1 MTTETDLLE
10 YVDVSRIRRR
20 LDELSEIS
28 STTEGVTRLAYSE
41 GENQAFEYLVD
52 EIPDHYSIKEDSI
65 GNLFATPEPDADRS
79 VFTGSHLDTVFNGGH
94 LDGTLGVV
102 TSLEAVDAI
111 HKSEVDASY
120 PPTLVIFRAEESARF
135 GYHTIGSRG
144 ALGMLETDT
153 FAAVDQNG
161 VPLWRAMQ
169 DAGFQPTNLS
179 EPSIDLDR
187 VAAFMEIH
195 IEQGRVLEEQ
205 ENDVGIVS
213 SIRAPVRYNCSVH
226 GKYDHSGATPMG
238 IRRDALTAASSMIV
252 EIETIAERGAEQGD
266 LVGTVGTI
274 ESVDGSIN
282 QVCGEVVFTIDL
294 RSTDIA
300 HRDEIKDQMIS
311 AIEEIAD
318 SREVDVETEL
328 IEQTDPV
335 NLDNGV
341 VSCLKSAAKRGGA
354 DHQVMPSGGGHDA
367 MNFQLNNLP
376 TGMLFVPSID
386 GVSHN
391 PNERTTSKGIEEA
404 TQTLAMGLASYE

>member
-41 GENQAFEYLVD
+41 EENQAFEYLID

-65 GNLFATPEPDADRS
+65 GNLFATPDPDADRS

-94 LDGTLGVV
+94 LDGALGVV
-102 TSLEAVDAI
+102 TSLEAVNAI
-111 HKSEVDASY
+111 HRSDVDAAY
-120 PPTLVIFRAEESARF
+120 PPTLAIFRAEESARF

-153 FAAVDQNG
+153 FAAADQNG

-169 DAGFQPTNLS
+169 DVGFQPTNLS
-179 EPSIDLDR
+179 EPSIELDR
-187 VAAFMEIH
+187 IAAFMEVH
-195 IEQGRVLEEQ
+195 IEQGRVLEEL

-213 SIRAPVRYNCSVH
+213 SIRAPVRYKCSVH

-238 IRRDALTAASSMIV
+238 IRKDALTAASDMIV
-252 EIETIAERGAEQGD
+252 EIEAIAENGAEQGD
-266 LVGTVGTI
+266 MVGTVGTI

-282 QVCGEVVFTIDL
+282 QICGEVIFTIDL
-294 RSTDIA
+294 RSTNA
-300 HRDEIKDQMIS
+300 THRDEIEEQIIS
-311 AIEEIAD
+311 EIENIAD
-318 SREVDVETEL
+318 SREIGVETEL
-328 IEQTDPV
+328 IEETDPV
-335 NLDNGV
+335 HLDNGV
-341 VSCLKSAAKRGGA
+341 VSCLESAAKRGGA
-354 DHQVMPSGGGHDA
+354 DHQIMPSGGGHDA
-367 MNFQLNNLP
+367 MNFQLNNFP

-391 PNERTTSKGIEEA
+391 PGEQTTSKGIEEA
-404 TQTLAMGLASYE
+404 TRTLAMGLAAYE